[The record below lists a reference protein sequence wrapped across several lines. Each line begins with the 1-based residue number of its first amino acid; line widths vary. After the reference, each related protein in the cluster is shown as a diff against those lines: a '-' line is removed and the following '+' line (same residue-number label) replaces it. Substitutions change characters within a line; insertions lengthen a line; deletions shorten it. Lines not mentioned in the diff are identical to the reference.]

1 VHFYTSYFFIDLIV
15 IYKISRR

>member
-15 IYKISRR
+15 I